1 MSSSTSRSL
10 VVLSQVFVPDPA
22 AVGQYMSDAAE
33 ALAADG
39 WRVRVY
45 AADRGYDDPRQ
56 RFPRREIRNGVEI
69 HRLPFSSFG
78 KRSIPLRLLGQLSFV
93 VQSFLRLLFARRLDA
108 ILVSTSPPMGGVVA
122 WAASLFRRAPI
133 HFWVM
138 DINPDQSV
146 KLGAFRP
153 GHPFVRIFDRYM
165 RAILKKATS
174 IIALDR
180 YMATSLRE
188 KMGGVEKADG
198 ARKRGDGAPQV
209 CPERSGGRLK
219 RVPPGRLREQKLKT
233 EKLKG
238 RQKTE
243 NQKPSYAL
251 PPSPRLWRTSRA
263 TQGKPDNRE
272 PTNREPDN
280 REPET
285 ENPSTVSS
293 LFVLP
298 PWPMDDYLAPVE
310 RSVNPFVA
318 ENNLLHQ
325 RVFLYSGNHSLAHP
339 IATFLEA
346 AVRLKEDP
354 RAAFLFVGGG
364 KRKGEVDEA
373 ARSHAAQN
381 LHSLPYQPL
390 EKIRYS
396 LSAGDIHLVSMGEE
410 MVGCVH
416 PCKFYSALALGKPIL
431 YLGPRDSHIGD
442 LLAEHDIGWR
452 IDHGDTD
459 GMESLYR
466 EILATPPEELQKK
479 GTRARCLVENG
490 PFQRKKMVREFVE
503 IINRVPK
510 AQ

>member
-1 MSSSTSRSL
+1 MSSPSSRSL

-56 RFPRREIRNGVEI
+56 RFPRRETRNGVEI

-122 WAASLFRRAPI
+122 WAVSLFRRAPI
-133 HFWVM
+133 HFWAM

-165 RAILKKATS
+165 RAILKKAAS

-180 YMATSLRE
+180 YMADRLRV
-188 KMGGVEKADG
+188 KMEGVEKADG
-198 ARKRGDGAPQV
+198 ARKRGDGAPKA

-219 RVPPGRLREQKLKT
+219 RVPSGRLKEQKLK
-233 EKLKG
+233 E

-243 NQKPSYAL
+243 TQKPSYAQ
-251 PPSPRLWRTSRA
+251 RA
-263 TQGKPDNRE
+263 TQGK
-272 PTNREPDN
+272 
-280 REPET
+280 PET
-285 ENPSTVSS
+285 ENPSTLSN

-298 PWPMDDYLAPVE
+298 PWPMDDYLAPVAAGD
-310 RSVNPFVA
+310 NPFRR
-318 ENNLLHQ
+318 EHGLGGQ
-325 RVFLYSGNHSLAHP
+325 TVFLYSGNHSLAHP
-339 IATFLEA
+339 IATFLGA

-373 ARSHAAQN
+373 ARSHAAPN

-390 EKIRYS
+390 ERIRYS

-466 EILATPPEELQKK
+466 AILAAPPEELQKK

-503 IINRVPK
+503 IINRAPK
-510 AQ
+510 AR